1 MALKINLDIPF
12 FIPIFASEN
21 NRDMSIKDK
30 LFRIL
35 AEQDLYK
42 QGESDT
48 INSVKFS
55 GIKYK
60 ITFSDG
66 WWDLEKTSENKVLVK
81 VALLSL
87 AKLVRTVLRNED
99 IKY

>member
-1 MALKINLDIPF
+1 MN
-12 FIPIFASEN
+12 E
-21 NRDMSIKDK
+21 IKDK

-35 AEQDLYK
+35 AEADLYK

-48 INSVKFS
+48 INSVKYS

-66 WWDLEKTSENKVLVK
+66 WWDLEKYSENKC
-81 VALLSL
+81 VAKIAFLQLS
-87 AKLVRTVLRNED
+87 KLVRTVLSNEN